1 MQAAQELLRVASCRS
16 SYTQVAVMIAAPYH
30 ARLVCHAK
38 AIGAVVLLAYM
49 CYRSIMGPIEFK
61 DERDRR
67 ENLIKARLIDIRKAQ
82 IEYKN
87 IHKVHAANFDELS
100 KFLKDEKLPFLIKE
114 GVLTDE
120 QLEKGMTEK
129 EAVKKGLIRRD
140 TVWVTAVDT
149 LFGKGY
155 NVDDLRNVP
164 GANVQFTMDTATL
177 TSGSG
182 YTVKVFQC
190 GVLYDDYLGDLNKQE
205 VYNLKD
211 KASKMGKYAGL
222 RVGSVEEIN
231 NNAGNWED

>member
-1 MQAAQELLRVASCRS
+1 MKVTLKILLA
-16 SYTQVAVMIAAPYH
+16 VAV
-30 ARLVCHAK
+30 L
-38 AIGAVVLLAYM
+38 LLAYM

-61 DERDRR
+61 DEKDRR

>member
-1 MQAAQELLRVASCRS
+1 MKVTLKILL
-16 SYTQVAVMIAAPYH
+16 AV
-30 ARLVCHAK
+30 
-38 AIGAVVLLAYM
+38 AVVLLAYM

-114 GVLTDE
+114 GVLKDE
-120 QLEKGMTEK
+120 QLEKGMTEQ

-149 LFGKGY
+149 LFGSGY
-155 NVDDLRNVP
+155 NVDDMRNVP
-164 GANVQFTMDTATL
+164 GANVQFSMDTATL

-190 GVLYDDYLGDLNKQE
+190 GVLYDDYLGDLDKQL

-211 KASKMGKYAGL
+211 KAEKMNKYQGL
-222 RVGSVEEIN
+222 RVGSIEEIN

>member
-1 MQAAQELLRVASCRS
+1 MKVTLKILLAA
-16 SYTQVAVMIAAPYH
+16 
-30 ARLVCHAK
+30 
-38 AIGAVVLLAYM
+38 AVVLLVYM
-49 CYRSIMGPIEFK
+49 CYKSVTGPIEYDDQK
-61 DERDRR
+61 TIRD
-67 ENLIKARLIDIRKAQ
+67 NAIIARLIEIRKAQ

>member
-1 MQAAQELLRVASCRS
+1 MKVTLKILL
-16 SYTQVAVMIAAPYH
+16 AV
-30 ARLVCHAK
+30 
-38 AIGAVVLLAYM
+38 AVVLLAYM

-67 ENLIKARLIDIRKAQ
+67 ENLIKARLIDFRKAQ
-82 IEYKN
+82 IEYKH

-100 KFLKDEKLPFLIKE
+100 KFLKDEKLQFLIKE

>member
-1 MQAAQELLRVASCRS
+1 MKVTLKILL
-16 SYTQVAVMIAAPYH
+16 AV
-30 ARLVCHAK
+30 
-38 AIGAVVLLAYM
+38 AVVLLAYM
-49 CYRSIMGPIEFK
+49 CYRSIMGPIDFK

>member
-1 MQAAQELLRVASCRS
+1 MKVTLKILLAA
-16 SYTQVAVMIAAPYH
+16 
-30 ARLVCHAK
+30 
-38 AIGAVVLLAYM
+38 AVVLLTYM
-49 CYRSIMGPIEFK
+49 CYRSIMTPIEFNNEK
-61 DERDRR
+61 DAR
-67 ENLIKARLIDIRKAQ
+67 EALIKQRLIDIRKAQ

-100 KFLKDEKLPFLIKE
+100 KFLKEEKLPFLIKE

-149 LFGKGY
+149 LFGGSY
-155 NVDDLRNVP
+155 NVDDMRNVP
-164 GANVQFTMDTATL
+164 GAGIQFSMDTTTL

-190 GVLYDDYLGDLNKQE
+190 GVLYDDYLGDLNPQLL
-205 VYNLKD
+205 YNLKD
-211 KASKMGKYAGL
+211 KAEKMGKYLGL
-222 RVGSVEEIN
+222 RVGSLEEIN

>member
-1 MQAAQELLRVASCRS
+1 MKVTLKILL
-16 SYTQVAVMIAAPYH
+16 AV
-30 ARLVCHAK
+30 
-38 AIGAVVLLAYM
+38 AVVLLAYM

-100 KFLKDEKLPFLIKE
+100 MFLKDEKLPFLIKE

>member
-1 MQAAQELLRVASCRS
+1 MKVTLKILL
-16 SYTQVAVMIAAPYH
+16 AV
-30 ARLVCHAK
+30 
-38 AIGAVVLLAYM
+38 AVVLLAYM

-61 DERDRR
+61 DEKDRR
-67 ENLIKARLIDIRKAQ
+67 EILIKARLIDIRKAQ

-140 TVWVTAVDT
+140 TIWVTAVDT

-190 GVLYDDYLGDLNKQE
+190 GVQYDDYLGDLDKQL

-211 KASKMGKYAGL
+211 KAEKMNKYPGL

>member
-1 MQAAQELLRVASCRS
+1 MKVTLKILL
-16 SYTQVAVMIAAPYH
+16 AV
-30 ARLVCHAK
+30 
-38 AIGAVVLLAYM
+38 AVVLLAYM

-155 NVDDLRNVP
+155 NVDELRNVP

>member
-1 MQAAQELLRVASCRS
+1 MKVTLKILL
-16 SYTQVAVMIAAPYH
+16 AV
-30 ARLVCHAK
+30 
-38 AIGAVVLLAYM
+38 AVVLLAYM
-49 CYRSIMGPIEFK
+49 CYRSVMGPIEFDK
-61 DERDRR
+61 TREQR

-120 QLEKGMTEK
+120 QLKKGMTEQ

-149 LFGKGY
+149 LFGSGY
-155 NVDDLRNVP
+155 NVDDMRNVP
-164 GANVQFTMDTATL
+164 GANVQFSMDTATL

-190 GVLYDDYLGDLNKQE
+190 GVLYDDYLGDLDKQL

-211 KASKMGKYAGL
+211 KAEKMNKYQGL
-222 RVGSVEEIN
+222 RVGSIEEIN

>member
-1 MQAAQELLRVASCRS
+1 MKVTLKILL
-16 SYTQVAVMIAAPYH
+16 AV
-30 ARLVCHAK
+30 
-38 AIGAVVLLAYM
+38 AVVLLAYM

-61 DERDRR
+61 DESDRR

>member
-1 MQAAQELLRVASCRS
+1 MKVTLKILLA
-16 SYTQVAVMIAAPYH
+16 VAV
-30 ARLVCHAK
+30 L
-38 AIGAVVLLAYM
+38 LLAYM
-49 CYRSIMGPIEFK
+49 CYRSIMTPKEFDAEK
-61 DERDRR
+61 ERR
-67 ENLIKARLIDIRKAQ
+67 ETLIKQRLIDIRKAQ

-100 KFLKDEKLPFLIKE
+100 KFLKEEKLPFLIKE

-129 EAVKKGLIRRD
+129 EAVKKGLIKRD
-140 TVWVTAVDT
+140 TIWVTAVDT

-164 GANVQFTMDTATL
+164 GLAIQFSMDTATL
-177 TSGSG
+177 TSSSG
-182 YTVKVFQC
+182 YTVKVFHC
-190 GVLYDDYLGDLNKQE
+190 GVLYDDYLGDLNKQL

-211 KASKMGKYAGL
+211 RAQKMNKYQGL

>member
-1 MQAAQELLRVASCRS
+1 MKVTLKILL
-16 SYTQVAVMIAAPYH
+16 AV
-30 ARLVCHAK
+30 
-38 AIGAVVLLAYM
+38 AVVLLAYM

-61 DERDRR
+61 DEKDRR

-140 TVWVTAVDT
+140 TIWVTAVDT

-190 GVLYDDYLGDLNKQE
+190 GGQYDDYLGDLDKQL

-211 KASKMGKYAGL
+211 KAEKMNKYPGL

>member
-1 MQAAQELLRVASCRS
+1 M
-16 SYTQVAVMIAAPYH
+16 
-30 ARLVCHAK
+30 
-38 AIGAVVLLAYM
+38 
-49 CYRSIMGPIEFK
+49 
-61 DERDRR
+61 
-67 ENLIKARLIDIRKAQ
+67 IDIRKAQ

-205 VYNLKD
+205 GYNLKD
-211 KASKMGKYAGL
+211 KASKMGKFAGL

>member
-1 MQAAQELLRVASCRS
+1 MKVTLKILL
-16 SYTQVAVMIAAPYH
+16 AV
-30 ARLVCHAK
+30 
-38 AIGAVVLLAYM
+38 AVVLLAYM

-211 KASKMGKYAGL
+211 KASNMGKYAGL

>member
-1 MQAAQELLRVASCRS
+1 MKVTLKILL
-16 SYTQVAVMIAAPYH
+16 AV
-30 ARLVCHAK
+30 
-38 AIGAVVLLAYM
+38 AVVLLAYM

-61 DERDRR
+61 DEKDRR

-140 TVWVTAVDT
+140 TIWVTAVDT

-190 GVLYDDYLGDLNKQE
+190 GVQYDDYLGDLDKQL

-211 KASKMGKYAGL
+211 KAEKMNKYPGL

>member
-1 MQAAQELLRVASCRS
+1 MKVTLKILL
-16 SYTQVAVMIAAPYH
+16 AV
-30 ARLVCHAK
+30 
-38 AIGAVVLLAYM
+38 AVVLLAYM

-87 IHKVHAANFDELS
+87 IHKGHAANFDELS

>member
-1 MQAAQELLRVASCRS
+1 MKVTLKILLTAAV
-16 SYTQVAVMIAAPYH
+16 
-30 ARLVCHAK
+30 LVL
-38 AIGAVVLLAYM
+38 IYM
-49 CYRSIMGPIEFK
+49 CYRSIMTPEEF
-61 DERDRR
+61 DLERETR
-67 ENLIKARLIDIRKAQ
+67 EKAIKARLIDIRKAQ

-100 KFLKDEKLPFLIKE
+100 KFLKEEKLPFLIKE

-120 QLEKGMTEK
+120 QLEQGMTEQ

-140 TVWVTAVDT
+140 TMWVIAADT

-155 NVDDLRNVP
+155 DVDSLRKVP
-164 GANVQFTMDTATL
+164 GTDVQFAMDTATL

-190 GVLYDDYLGDLNKQE
+190 AVSYDEYLGDLNKQLLF
-205 VYNLKD
+205 NLKD
-211 KASKMGKYAGL
+211 KAEKMGKYAGL
-222 RVGSVEEIN
+222 RVGSLEEIN

>member
-1 MQAAQELLRVASCRS
+1 MKVTLKILL
-16 SYTQVAVMIAAPYH
+16 AV
-30 ARLVCHAK
+30 
-38 AIGAVVLLAYM
+38 AVVLLAYM

-231 NNAGNWED
+231 KNAGNWED

>member
-1 MQAAQELLRVASCRS
+1 MKVTLKILL
-16 SYTQVAVMIAAPYH
+16 AV
-30 ARLVCHAK
+30 
-38 AIGAVVLLAYM
+38 AVVLLAYM

-140 TVWVTAVDT
+140 TVWATAVDT

>member
-1 MQAAQELLRVASCRS
+1 MKVTLKILL
-16 SYTQVAVMIAAPYH
+16 AV
-30 ARLVCHAK
+30 
-38 AIGAVVLLAYM
+38 AVVLLAYM

-114 GVLTDE
+114 GVLSDV
-120 QLEKGMTEK
+120 QLENGMTEK

>member
-1 MQAAQELLRVASCRS
+1 MKGTLKILL
-16 SYTQVAVMIAAPYH
+16 AV
-30 ARLVCHAK
+30 
-38 AIGAVVLLAYM
+38 AVVLLAYM

-61 DERDRR
+61 DEKDRR

>member
-1 MQAAQELLRVASCRS
+1 MKVTLKILL
-16 SYTQVAVMIAAPYH
+16 AV
-30 ARLVCHAK
+30 
-38 AIGAVVLLAYM
+38 AVVLLAYM
-49 CYRSIMGPIEFK
+49 CYRSVMGPIEFDK
-61 DERDRR
+61 TREQR

-190 GVLYDDYLGDLNKQE
+190 GVLYDDYLGDLDKQL

-211 KASKMGKYAGL
+211 KAEKMNKYQGL
-222 RVGSVEEIN
+222 RVGSIEEIN

>member
-1 MQAAQELLRVASCRS
+1 MKVTLKILL
-16 SYTQVAVMIAAPYH
+16 AV
-30 ARLVCHAK
+30 
-38 AIGAVVLLAYM
+38 AVVLLAYM

-61 DERDRR
+61 DEKDRR

-190 GVLYDDYLGDLNKQE
+190 GVQYDDYLGDLDKQL

-211 KASKMGKYAGL
+211 KAEKMNKYPGL

-231 NNAGNWED
+231 TNAGNWED